1 MSLHPPWL
9 PMEAACPFVAV
20 KVEEHAPVLP
30 TVKQWRLKKTK
41 GIVLNITGDVF
52 KRKLKARSGG
62 LIALDGLTLDWSDL
76 EQCMMRN
83 Q

>member
-1 MSLHPPWL
+1 
-9 PMEAACPFVAV
+9 MEAACPFVAV

-30 TVKQWRLKKTK
+30 TVKKWRLKKTK
-41 GIVLNITGDVF
+41 GILLNITGDVF
-52 KRKLKARSGG
+52 KRKLKARSGS
-62 LIALDGLTLDWSDL
+62 LFALDGLTLDDSDL